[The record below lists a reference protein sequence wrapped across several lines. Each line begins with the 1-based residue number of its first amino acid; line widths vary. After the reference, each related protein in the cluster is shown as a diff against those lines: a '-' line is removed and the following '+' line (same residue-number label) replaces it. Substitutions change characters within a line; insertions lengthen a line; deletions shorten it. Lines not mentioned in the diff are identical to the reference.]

1 MELVIHAASQDVQNA
16 IVSLIISIISA
27 LTLGTVIV
35 FLISRNISR
44 NLYKVVN
51 VLNQISDGNLNVET
65 IRFDGKDEV
74 AQLSGSIN
82 KTLLEL
88 KGIIQELKPLIRLRV
103 KAQR

>member
-1 MELVIHAASQDVQNA
+1 MLPARTFRMRLLADHLDNFSFD
-16 IVSLIISIISA
+16 
-27 LTLGTVIV
+27 LGTVIV

-88 KGIIQELKPLIRLRV
+88 KGIILRLKPLIRLV